1 MNPFLL
7 LAFTISIV
15 SVSVLGSDW
24 PQYLGPERNAV
35 SAETGL
41 LRSWPAGGPE
51 VLWTVPLGPGFGGAA
66 VSDNAVFVLDRAGDT
81 QDVLRCYSLATGKEQ
96 WKYGYTA
103 PGKTSFPGSRS
114 VPAIDGKYV
123 YTCGPFG
130 DVHCFDATTQ
140 KPVWHKNVWKDF
152 GGDNV
157 PRWGISQSP
166 LIMGNL
172 LILASQTKQAG
183 VVAYNKKMGDVVWKT
198 PAFPGNAGYVSPK
211 IVTISGKE
219 QIIMISGAPRSRR
232 RRGDR
237 QRGNR
242 RPRQEGR
249 EGRPPRSLPQE
260 PGEKEKPAEKA
271 QPAKDDTEA
280 TPPEPPKGV
289 VAGIDPK
296 NGAILWT
303 YDGWQCSI
311 PIPNVTAVGDNR
323 FFITAGYNAGSAMI
337 KVEKKDKTYTVK
349 ELFKTM
355 DFGTHVHPAILYKD
369 HLYAHCTDNSRKDG
383 MGCISLDGTVK
394 WKTKKDPVFDK
405 GGFILADGLLFSV
418 DGVQGILYLV
428 EPNPKEFKKLAE
440 VKLLDTQQCWAPL
453 ALSNGKLLIRDQ
465 KQMKC
470 VNVKTTPAGKTQMK

>member
-1 MNPFLL
+1 MKPFLL
-7 LAFTISIV
+7 FTFVISIV
-15 SVSVLGSDW
+15 SVSAFGSDW
-24 PQYLGPERNAV
+24 PQYLGPDRNGI

-41 LRSWPAGGPE
+41 LRSWPESGPE

-66 VSDNAVFVLDRAGDT
+66 VSGDAVYVLDRAGDT
-81 QDVLRCYSLATGKEQ
+81 QDVLRCFSLTTGKEQ
-96 WKYGYTA
+96 WNYRYTA
-103 PGKTSFPGSRS
+103 PGKTSHPGSRS
-114 VPAIDGKYV
+114 VPAIEGNYV
-123 YTCGPFG
+123 FTCGPFG
-130 DVHCFDATTQ
+130 DVHCFDSGTH

-152 GGDNV
+152 GGENV
-157 PRWGISQSP
+157 PMWGISQSP
-166 LIMGNL
+166 LVKGNL

-183 VVAYNKKMGDVVWKT
+183 VVAYNKKTGDVVWKT
-198 PAFPGNAGYVSPK
+198 PALPGNTGYVSPK
-211 IVTISGKE
+211 IVTVGGTE
-219 QIIMISGAPRSRR
+219 QVVMVSGAPRRPR
-232 RRGDR
+232 GRGGRRG
-237 QRGNR
+237 GNR
-242 RPRQEGR
+242 RPQQENR
-249 EGRPPRSLPQE
+249 ESRPPRSLPQE
-260 PGEKEKPAEKA
+260 AGEKDTQAEKT
-271 QPAKDDTEA
+271 QPAKEDTEA
-280 TPPEPPKGV
+280 PPPEPPKGV

-296 NGAILWT
+296 NGTILWT

-311 PIPNVTAVGDNR
+311 PIPNVTAAGGDR

-337 KVEKKDKTYTVK
+337 HVEKTDKTYTVK

-394 WKTKKDPVFDK
+394 WKTKKEPVFDK

-440 VKLLDTQQCWAPL
+440 AKLLDTQECWAPL

-470 VNVKTTPAGKTQMK
+470 VNVKTAPVAKSE